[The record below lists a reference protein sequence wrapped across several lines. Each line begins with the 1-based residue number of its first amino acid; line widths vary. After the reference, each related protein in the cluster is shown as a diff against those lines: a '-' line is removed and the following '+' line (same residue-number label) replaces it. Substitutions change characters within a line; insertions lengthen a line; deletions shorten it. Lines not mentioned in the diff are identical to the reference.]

1 MLERSTALD
10 DEGAHRRVIRA
21 QDPEQ
26 LLGLGG
32 LGEVGEA
39 AQVGEEGSDLASVTG
54 QELLTLRARDQRR
67 DLGRDESGEL
77 GPLAVDRL
85 HEPGVLDGD
94 GGLLG
99 EAGHEEDLGSA
110 EWPDLAAAEPDDADH
125 VAFLQDRNAQE
136 GPNAV
141 LLCRGPVVLEIG
153 SEVVHL
159 DGLSGQD
166 HPTGH
171 RVATGPVGMLAFER
185 HVVRVA
191 RGGGDQ
197 AIQLALL
204 LEVNVS
210 GFRPAQPARRLGHD
224 VEDDLQVERGAADDL
239 QDFVGRR
246 LAVER
251 LALEIA

>member
-77 GPLAVDRL
+77 GPLAVDGL

-125 VAFLQDRNAQE
+125 VAFLQDRNAQ
-136 GPNAV
+136 GIRMPFSCAV
-141 LLCRGPVVLEIG
+141 GQSYSRSAPRSSTWTGCPVRTTRPVTA
-153 SEVVHL
+153 SR
-159 DGLSGQD
+159 
-166 HPTGH
+166 P
-171 RVATGPVGMLAFER
+171 GPVGMLAFER